1 VTRGH
6 RALRDHAQAI
16 LEHELRK
23 AHKCLASV
31 PEERRS
37 ALEEEAARVTAA
49 VVDSMIEEARREP
62 SLARALASIYG
73 TEPAWEPRLV
83 SLAAD

>member
-1 VTRGH
+1 VSRSD
-6 RALRDHAQAI
+6 RALHGHAQAI
-16 LEHELRK
+16 LEHELRRARK
-23 AHKCLASV
+23 RLAQL

-37 ALEEEAARVTAA
+37 ALEEETARVVTA

-62 SLARALASIYG
+62 SVAQALASIYRIG
-73 TEPAWEPRLV
+73 PAWEPRLV

>member
-1 VTRGH
+1 MTRSH
-6 RALRDHAQAI
+6 RAFHDHAQAI
-16 LEHELRK
+16 LEYELRRARK
-23 AHKCLASV
+23 GLARL

-37 ALEEEAARVTAA
+37 ALEEETARVVTA

-73 TEPAWEPRLV
+73 IGPAWEPRLV